1 MTKMWEYSILPFD
14 EEDIK
19 ELNIEGKGGWEAVT
33 VFRNKRGSRFVL
45 LKREIQF
52 LDFLQFG

>member
-45 LKREIQF
+45 LKREI
-52 LDFLQFG
+52 